1 MRLLTTKL
9 KSILDFYID
18 SSFHVSLC
26 AVSYILLIYNQT
38 YLTIGTT
45 DSILYNLLFVFS
57 ATYFAYNFI
66 KLYQTSFSKSKPI
79 NVNTLIFFAPSLI
92 FLFIPIYLF
101 FNFPLIKQL
110 IVILISFF
118 TVAYTIPFY
127 KKFTFRSNPIL
138 KIFSIS
144 ISWTLSIVYLPFYEI
159 FDFYYLIYYSF
170 IIFILVSVQMIPFE
184 IRDARTDANFTK
196 NSVNIFGV
204 DKVKRYGY
212 LLILLGSTLLVIWPL
227 IHDNFKI
234 EFSSLIILIF
244 MIIIIGISKKN
255 QFKYFS
261 SLFVESIPMYWLIL
275 DLLL

>member
-1 MRLLTTKL
+1 MRLLTTKF

-38 YLTIGTT
+38 YLTIKTT

-66 KLYQTSFSKSKPI
+66 KFYEKSLSKSKPF
-79 NVNTLIFFAPSLI
+79 NVNILIFFAPSLI
-92 FLFIPIYLF
+92 SLFISIYLF
-101 FNFPLIKQL
+101 FNFPLIKRL

-159 FDFYYLIYYSF
+159 FDFYYLTYYSF

-184 IRDARTDANFTK
+184 IRDAIRDANFTK

-204 DKVKRYGY
+204 NKVKRYGY
-212 LLILLGSTLLVIWPL
+212 LLLLLALTLLVIWPL
-227 IHDNFKI
+227 THDNFKI
-234 EFSSLIILIF
+234 EFSSLIILFF
-244 MIIIIGISKKN
+244 MIIIIRISKKN

-261 SLFVESIPMYWLIL
+261 SLFVESIPMYWLIF

>member
-1 MRLLTTKL
+1 MRLLTTKF

-26 AVSYILLIYNQT
+26 TVSYILLIYNQT

-57 ATYFAYNFI
+57 ATYFGYNFI
-66 KLYQTSFSKSKPI
+66 RFYETSLSKSKPI

-92 FLFIPIYLF
+92 FLFISIYLF
-101 FNFPLIKQL
+101 FNFPLIKRL
-110 IVILISFF
+110 IVISISFF

-159 FDFYYLIYYSF
+159 FDFYYLSYYSF

-184 IRDARTDANFTK
+184 IRDAITDANFTK

-204 DKVKRYGY
+204 NKVKRYGY
-212 LLILLGSTLLVIWPL
+212 LSLLLALTLLVIWPL
-227 IHDNFKI
+227 IHDYFKI

-261 SLFVESIPMYWLIL
+261 SLFVESIPMYWLIF

>member
-1 MRLLTTKL
+1 MRLLTTKF

-38 YLTIGTT
+38 YLTIATT

-57 ATYFAYNFI
+57 ATYFGYNFI
-66 KLYQTSFSKSKPI
+66 KFYETSLSKSKPI

-92 FLFIPIYLF
+92 SLFISIYLF
-101 FNFPLIKQL
+101 FNFPLIKRL

-159 FDFYYLIYYSF
+159 FDFYYLTYYSF

-184 IRDARTDANFTK
+184 IRDAITDANFTK

-204 DKVKRYGY
+204 NKVKRYGY
-212 LLILLGSTLLVIWPL
+212 LLLLLALTLLVIWPL
-227 IHDNFKI
+227 THDNFKI
-234 EFSSLIILIF
+234 EFSSLIILFF
-244 MIIIIGISKKN
+244 MIIIIRISKKN

-261 SLFVESIPMYWLIL
+261 SLFVESIPMYWLIF